1 MITSTDKSSR
11 FAVLSREQYLKSG
24 TVHTSKDERVTWSH
38 IKYIQNQVNSHVWWL
53 SRILGYSKMTD
64 ETRMLKNVSDSGF
77 EVPEMAI
84 LVKDHKKWNP
94 ESGDPIPSRPIV
106 CGNQGLNTHLSE
118 LISELTEPIVL
129 EHDGA
134 EV

>member
-38 IKYIQNQVNSHVWWL
+38 IKYIQNQVNSHIWWL

-64 ETRMLKNVSDSGF
+64 ETRMLKNVSDSGCK
-77 EVPEMAI
+77 VPEMAI
-84 LVKDHKKWNP
+84 LVKDHKQWNP
-94 ESGDPIPSRPIV
+94 ESGD
-106 CGNQGLNTHLSE
+106 CQDL
-118 LISELTEPIVL
+118 
-129 EHDGA
+129 
-134 EV
+134 